1 MIGQIAAINKF
12 LLINDHKTIQD
23 PETQNQQKIKT
34 LLRTLRYCRVNL
46 NSELDSQ
53 ESITLDFTLHFQDN
67 SLLYDDDKEKEP
79 NQRQLILHTLILYMH
94 EERGMSYRKI
104 TKWLNRSG
112 IKTNQGKEW
121 GVSGNSVYS
130 VLKRM
135 KERDYRLGT
144 IRKFKTQSEITD
156 FRITYQV

>member
-1 MIGQIAAINKF
+1 
-12 LLINDHKTIQD
+12 
-23 PETQNQQKIKT
+23 
-34 LLRTLRYCRVNL
+34 L

-53 ESITLDFTLHFQDN
+53 ESITLDFNLHFQDN
-67 SLLYDDDKEKEP
+67 SLLYDDDKEKEL

-112 IKTNQGKEW
+112 IKTHQGNTW
-121 GVSGNSVYS
+121 GVTGNSVYS

-135 KERDYRLGT
+135 KERNCRLGT

-156 FRITYQV
+156 FKIYE

>member
-1 MIGQIAAINKF
+1 
-12 LLINDHKTIQD
+12 
-23 PETQNQQKIKT
+23 
-34 LLRTLRYCRVNL
+34 VNL

-53 ESITLDFTLHFQDN
+53 ESITLDFNLHFQDN

-112 IKTNQGKEW
+112 IKTHQGKAW
-121 GVSGNSVYS
+121 GVTGNSVYS

-135 KERDYRLGT
+135 KERNCRLGT

-156 FRITYQV
+156 FKIYE